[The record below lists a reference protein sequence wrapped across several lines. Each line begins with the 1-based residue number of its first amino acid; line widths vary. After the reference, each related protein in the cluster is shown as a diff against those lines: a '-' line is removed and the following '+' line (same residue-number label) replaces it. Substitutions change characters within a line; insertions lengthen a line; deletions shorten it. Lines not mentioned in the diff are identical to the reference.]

1 MYSNAIQTTIQTMGA
16 RVSNETPQQ
25 FAQRAKDLLLVS
37 ELMKR
42 FDELKVPEGES
53 SLIAKATKSRLTKLH
68 SLLTEGIQVQSF
80 NEELNACETVFV
92 LLDSLPKV

>member
-1 MYSNAIQTTIQTMGA
+1 MGA

-42 FDELKVPEGES
+42 FDEIKVPEGEP
-53 SLIAKATKSRLTKLH
+53 SLIVKATKARLTKLH
-68 SLLTEGIQVQSF
+68 SLLTEGFQVPSF
-80 NEELNACETVFV
+80 NEELHACETVFV